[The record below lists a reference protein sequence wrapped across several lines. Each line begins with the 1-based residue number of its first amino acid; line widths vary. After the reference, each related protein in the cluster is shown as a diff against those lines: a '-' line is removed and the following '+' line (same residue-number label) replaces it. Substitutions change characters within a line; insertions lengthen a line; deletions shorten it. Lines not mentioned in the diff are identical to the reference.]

1 MSIRRQSGCFPC
13 NDHHKKNIPKIL
25 LSTWVL
31 FTLLGILLPGKAQT
45 IAPARIF
52 YGERDEEIIAQLPD
66 LDLNVLGSMDETR
79 SLPKITQKSAPL
91 AEGDIREVIE
101 LQNFTG
107 FSDTL
112 LLYSQ
117 DYYGAPLDAAARQM
131 GLDLDPEQR
140 QALETLSAA
149 YAVNSRVLLTLVK
162 VKNAPQR
169 FTTASDW
176 LKWVYLET
184 IRARSALEPQ
194 NERPIFQFSS
204 GERAAIPIESI
215 NAANWGLLTILGAGN
230 SLAETQILYDDFIQ
244 TYRTC
249 FGDPFHDE
257 AQAAAASGFL
267 YKPYQVS
274 LTGRGYYDHQY
285 PSVDVGSPNVVGMLD
300 YLGRT
305 NTQYDTH
312 DGDDLWMPYGSDI
325 FAPYAA
331 QVVYLYD
338 GGPGNKGMVMWANP
352 DTTYDIVIWHL
363 SEISVSLWQKVA
375 LGQKIGKSG
384 NAGGLNHI
392 HFEIRHNGKQVDTM
406 GWYGGGSDPCPAG
419 PGAVNGY
426 RGCESSVW
434 LWADQVPPEF
444 VAPASTLALET
455 IPGQNGWNQAARAIL
470 TAVDNPGG
478 SGIDRIRYQFDQT
491 LSNGWQTYTNPISL
505 LEGTHTLYY
514 QAGDKAGNWE
524 VIKSISGKVDG
535 VGPIF
540 AANIN
545 PACLALHDIWQT
557 TCNEPHFTWS
567 AANDLTSGVAGYE
580 YSWSSDP
587 NSSSTTWTSA
597 TSFNPGPGGEG
608 STYFRVRAKDNA
620 GNFSAWV
627 PFNLRY
633 DVSLPSGGL
642 VLNQEAPTTYT
653 TLLPILA
660 PANDTVSGVDKMEV
674 CILNS
679 NCSGW
684 IDYVPVFS
692 WLLPARTG
700 QDYTI
705 QVQYQ
710 DRAGNRSP
718 LYSKTIHLEIY
729 PARPASSN
737 YRLDKST
744 WSASGAAQ
752 PGTNGSQSG
761 SYQLKGILGQSS
773 IPGKMFS
780 SRYGI
785 WSGYRSRAFKIFNI
799 FVPLS
804 RK

>member
-1 MSIRRQSGCFPC
+1 M
-13 NDHHKKNIPKIL
+13 
-25 LSTWVL
+25 
-31 FTLLGILLPGKAQT
+31 GILLPGKAQT
-45 IAPARIF
+45 IAPTRVF
-52 YGERDEEIIAQLPD
+52 YGERDEDIIAQLPD
-66 LDLNVLGSMDETR
+66 LDLNVLASLDETQ
-79 SLPKITQKSAPL
+79 SLPKIPKNSALL
-91 AEGDIREVIE
+91 AQEDPRTVLE

-107 FSDTL
+107 FPDTL
-112 LLYSQ
+112 LLYSK
-117 DYYGAPLDAAARQM
+117 DYYGDYLDTAARQM
-131 GLDLDPEQR
+131 GLSLSHEQR

-149 YAVNSRVLLTLVK
+149 YAVNSRVLLTLAK
-162 VKNAPQR
+162 VKNALQR
-169 FTTASDW
+169 FTAGSDW
-176 LKWVYLET
+176 LKWLYLET
-184 IRARSALEPQ
+184 IRTRSALEPQ
-194 NERPIFQFSS
+194 SERPIFQFGS
-204 GERAAIPIESI
+204 GERATIPAKSI
-215 NAANWGLLTILGAGN
+215 NAANWGLLTILGAG
-230 SLAETQILYDDFIQ
+230 SSPTETQTLLDDFVQ
-244 TYRTC
+244 TYWTC

-274 LTGRGYYDHQY
+274 LNGRGYYDHQY

-325 FAPYAA
+325 FAPSAA

-338 GGPGNKGMVMWANP
+338 GGSGNKGVVMWANP

-363 SEISVSLWQKVA
+363 SEISVTLWQKVT

-384 NAGGLNHI
+384 NAGGLDHI

-419 PGAVNGY
+419 PGAANGY

-434 LWADQVPPEF
+434 LWADQIPPEF
-444 VAPASTLALET
+444 VAPVSSLALET
-455 IPGQNGWNQAARAIL
+455 IPGENGWDLAARAIL
-470 TAVDNPGG
+470 TAADNLEG
-478 SGIDRIRYQFDQT
+478 SGVDRIRYQFDQT
-491 LSNGWQTYTNPISL
+491 LSNGWQTYTGPISF
-505 LEGTHTLYY
+505 LEGIHTLYY

-524 VIKSISGKVDG
+524 SIKSSARKVDG
-535 VGPIF
+535 VGPLF
-540 AANIN
+540 LANIN
-545 PACLALHDIWQT
+545 PACLALHDVWQT
-557 TCNEPHFTWS
+557 TCNDPHFTWS
-567 AANDLTSGVAGYE
+567 AANDPTSGVAGYE
-580 YSWSSDP
+580 YRWSPDP
-587 NSSSTTWTSA
+587 NSGIFTWTST

-633 DVSLPSGGL
+633 DISLPSGGL
-642 VLNQEAPTTYT
+642 SLNQEASTTYT

-660 PANDTVSGVDKMEV
+660 PVNDAISGVGKMQV
-674 CILNS
+674 CVLNS
-679 NCSGW
+679 SCSGW
-684 IDYVPVFS
+684 IDYVADFS
-692 WLLPARTG
+692 WLLPASTG
-700 QDYTI
+700 QDYTV

-718 LYSKTIHLEIY
+718 FYQKTIRLEIY
-729 PARPASSN
+729 PDRPSSLN

-744 WSASGAAQ
+744 WSASGYTK
-752 PGTNGSQSG
+752 PGPNGSQSG
-761 SYQLKGILGQSS
+761 NYQLKGILGQPS
-773 IPGKMFS
+773 IPGKMFN

-785 WSGYRSRAFKIFNI
+785 WSGYWSRTFKIVSVFM
-799 FVPLS
+799 PLS